1 VERRCSWER
10 EKKKSCWLTNVRF
23 EQWKASGPLRN
34 RRRGAAP
41 PTVPHLGE
49 SVRIAYR
56 HRIGSARVRGRLKEH
71 TANIEQL
78 RCALSVPHL
87 GDVAA
92 LSAGMAAP

>member
-1 VERRCSWER
+1 MQLGER
-10 EKKKSCWLTNVRF
+10 KKKSCWLTNVRLS
-23 EQWKASGPLRN
+23 SGKQVGLCVI
-34 RRRGAAP
+34 GVVVQLLS
-41 PTVPHLGE
+41 VPHLGE

-71 TANIEQL
+71 TANIQQL

-92 LSAGMAAP
+92 LSAGIAAP

>member
-1 VERRCSWER
+1 MGLCVIGGVVQ
-10 EKKKSCWLTNVRF
+10 LL
-23 EQWKASGPLRN
+23 PLSRTWVN
-34 RRRGAAP
+34 QCELP
-41 PTVPHLGE
+41 
-49 SVRIAYR
+49 YR